1 VYTDLAVGL
10 KGVGGAFGVG
20 LQPTIGL
27 VRSDDHLRASGLF
40 LQRVFATS
48 RRQHAFPS
56 SHSRPCKTTCCSS
69 FMGLQV
75 AAAGKRMGPNDPD
88 KSRPKPEKLPW

>member
-1 VYTDLAVGL
+1 MYTDLAIGL

-27 VRSDDHLRASGLF
+27 VRLNGHLRASGLF
-40 LQRVFATS
+40 LQRTFATHEGRS
-48 RRQHAFPS
+48 RFPNCTLAHA
-56 SHSRPCKTTCCSS
+56 RPHAAIVVTD
-69 FMGLQV
+69 LQV
-75 AAAGKRMGPNDPD
+75 AAAGKRMGPSDPD